1 VFSCGTAAL
10 IAGRVALVVEHAEVH
25 ALTGERSAV
34 GSRSVMHTVNAYCH
48 ALGIEVP
55 SLDVAKRSPDANTY
69 ALLLA
74 ALLEQGE
81 PMTLKQVARRFDEA
95 GVAPFDRALASLKRC
110 RPGRPPI
117 YRDGDC
123 YALDPHDYETDL
135 WAFRLGLR
143 PPKVARA
150 PRPEP
155 GPLPSLDEPLT
166 VAYLDEAWR
175 SGIPHD
181 WSAQRIAVCVL
192 DAHDAKMR
200 PDEALAFVYARDE
213 RTQLSADSAKYWRR
227 RSAIRA
233 GDDGSWEL
241 DRTHDAVRSA
251 RKAIVARLTTDRRW
265 AHVRPDPVV
274 LEANRKRRGH
284 QREAQAEVLAQL
296 RRVLVH
302 SFPKGKPEA
311 IVLVDV
317 GQRALTTLVGS
328 ELATA
333 SERLAGYDFIG
344 AVDVRALLRSLHVE
358 PGERR
363 LAELGPP
370 QKTMQRMGSPT
381 LRLTTKLLVQGS
393 CGISRPFGDP
403 TIMRGYLHD
412 AKLAKLRH
420 RLEADA
426 KSLFALYQYGRLHG
440 AVRLRWGFDEEMIP
454 VPWVHREEP
463 TLFDLMNRAHE
474 RDVPLEVVH
483 GAAPS
488 FDDPWSRVQPASVVK
503 DALTFDSW
511 LVDVRGVGIDEDDVQ
526 LAR

>member
-1 VFSCGTAAL
+1 MS
-10 IAGRVALVVEHAEVH
+10 
-25 ALTGERSAV
+25 
-34 GSRSVMHTVNAYCH
+34 TVNPYCH
-48 ALGIEVP
+48 ALGIQVP

-69 ALLLA
+69 ALMIA
-74 ALLEQGE
+74 ALLERGE
-81 PMTLKQVARRFDEA
+81 PMTLEQVARRFDEA
-95 GVAPFDRALASLKRC
+95 GVAPFEPALASLERC

-117 YRDGDC
+117 YRDGDR

-143 PPKVARA
+143 PPNVAPTARPT
-150 PRPEP
+150 PRPESD
-155 GPLPSLDEPLT
+155 PLPSLDEPLT
-166 VAYLDEAWR
+166 VAHLDEAWR
-175 SGIPHD
+175 SGIPRD
-181 WSAQRIAVCVL
+181 WSAQRVAVCVL
-192 DAHDAKMR
+192 DAHDAKMS
-200 PDEALAFVYARDE
+200 PDDALAFVHARDE

-233 GDDGSWEL
+233 GDDGSWAL
-241 DRTHDAVRSA
+241 DRTHRAVRSA

-265 AHVRPDPVV
+265 AHVRPDPSEV
-274 LEANRKRRGH
+274 EANQQRRRQ
-284 QREAQAEVLAQL
+284 QRAALAEQLAQM
-296 RRVLVH
+296 RRVLIH
-302 SFPKGKPEA
+302 AFPEGKPEA

-317 GQRALTTLVGS
+317 DQRTLTTLVGS

-344 AVDVRALLRSLHVE
+344 AVDVRALLRSLHIE

-363 LAELGPP
+363 LADLGPP

-393 CGISRPFGDP
+393 CGISRPFGDSK
-403 TIMRGYLHD
+403 IMLGYLHD
-412 AKLAKLRH
+412 AKLAKLRL

-426 KSLFALYQYGRLHG
+426 KSLFALYQYGRLHR
-440 AVRLRWGFDEEMIP
+440 AVRIRWGFDEEMLP

-474 RDVPLEVVH
+474 RDVPLEIVH

-488 FDDPWSRVQPASVVK
+488 FEEPWSRVQPAFVVQ